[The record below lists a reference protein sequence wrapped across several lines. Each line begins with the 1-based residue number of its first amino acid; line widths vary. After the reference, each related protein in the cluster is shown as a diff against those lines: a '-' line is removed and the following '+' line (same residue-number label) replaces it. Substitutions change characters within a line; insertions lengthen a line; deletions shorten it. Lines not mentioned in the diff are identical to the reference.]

1 MTNITANEIL
11 ELLDEKKIKE
21 LKEIVSELNVVD
33 AAELL
38 SELPQSKAIYVF
50 RVLPKD
56 FAADIFAELDSD
68 KQQYILTGITDS
80 EITQLIEQ
88 QMIDDAVDAIEEMPA
103 SMVQRILMNVSPDTR
118 KTINQFLAYPDNSV
132 GSVMTAEAIGI
143 RKNMKVSEAIASIR
157 KNAQEAEQ
165 VYYCYVMDKSRI
177 LEGVISLRDLL
188 ISDDD
193 TYVED
198 IMDKNV
204 ISVKTTDDQE
214 EAAMLVKK
222 YDLLSIPVVDSEN
235 RFVGIVTVDDIIDV
249 IEQEDTEDIS
259 KMAAVVPSDDE
270 YLKTNV
276 FILAKNRII
285 WLIFLMLS
293 SILASKVLSKQEEVF
308 KVMPIL
314 VAFIPMLMDA
324 GGNAGSQTSSIIIR
338 SMAVGEIG
346 LRDYLKVMF
355 KEIRVA
361 FIASFALAACNM
373 VRMLIEYPADI
384 SLGISVSLSLF
395 LTVIAAKMLGCSLP
409 FLAKLLHVDP
419 ALMASPVITTIM
431 DAFSLVCYFQV
442 CRIIIGL

>member
-132 GSVMTAEAIGI
+132 GSVMTAEVIGI

-157 KNAQEAEQ
+157 KNAQKAEQ
-165 VYYCYVMDKSRI
+165 VYYCYVMDKSRV

>member
-21 LKEIVSELNVVD
+21 LKEIVSGLNVVD

-157 KNAQEAEQ
+157 KNAQKAEQ

-276 FILAKNRII
+276 FILAKNRIV